1 MTKPIIIMT
10 MNWGK
15 VGVTILKLLN
25 ERGKWGVTQVET
37 STDDAIMAP
46 PAIRTKVRIL
56 DFMPILIMKEMM
68 KSKIDVPP
76 NSVPLSL
83 EESGKNPD

>member
-1 MTKPIIIMT
+1 MTRL
-10 MNWGK
+10 W
-15 VGVTILKLLN
+15 
-25 ERGKWGVTQVET
+25 
-37 STDDAIMAP
+37 P
-46 PAIRTKVRIL
+46 PAIRTNVRIL
-56 DFMPILIMKEMM
+56 DFMPIPIMKEMM